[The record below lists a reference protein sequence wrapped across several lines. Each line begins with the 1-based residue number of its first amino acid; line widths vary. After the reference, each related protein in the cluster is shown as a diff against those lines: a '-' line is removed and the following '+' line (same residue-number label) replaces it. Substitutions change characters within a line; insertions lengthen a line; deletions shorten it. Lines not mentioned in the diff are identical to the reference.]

1 MIESEDI
8 MKWVLVFV
16 LAYAVF
22 QTIDLIFKLLPDTK
36 YVTKYLCTDNEVYS
50 KRYPETFW
58 RKENVKCITEDKE

>member
-22 QTIDLIFKLLPDTK
+22 QTIDSVFKPLPDTK

-50 KRYPETFW
+50 KRYPETF
-58 RKENVKCITEDKE
+58 